1 MSIESLRLWSG
12 KDITEFP
19 NYEKEETELDVPY
32 FINEEPRRK
41 QAREWRE
48 HNEQARIGAA
58 VGAERR
64 KARQEKRAEEYRTN
78 SKRGGV
84 VVVALMTALMLL
96 VGAVE
101 MGMILF

>member
-32 FINEEPRRK
+32 FINEEPRRR

-48 HNEQARIGAA
+48 HNEQARVGAA
-58 VGAERR
+58 VGAVKKEARQAERAERR
-64 KARQEKRAEEYRTN
+64 RKHSNIEFAVLAA
-78 SKRGGV
+78 
-84 VVVALMTALMLL
+84 VATAILL
-96 VGAVE
+96 FVGAVE
-101 MGMILF
+101 SGMILF

>member
-19 NYEKEETELDVPY
+19 NYEKEELDVPY
-32 FINEEPRRK
+32 FINEPDRRQ
-41 QAREWRE
+41 QAREWRK

-58 VGAERR
+58 VGAVKRENRQAERNR
-64 KARQEKRAEEYRTN
+64 RRQKHINVEFA
-78 SKRGGV
+78 
-84 VVVALMTALMLL
+84 VAATVITLFLLL

-101 MGMILF
+101 MGLLIR

>member
-19 NYEKEETELDVPY
+19 NYEKEELDVPY
-32 FINEEPRRK
+32 FINEPDRRL
-41 QAREWRE
+41 QAREWRK

-58 VGAERR
+58 IGAERR
-64 KARQEKRAEEYRTN
+64 KARQEMSAEQYRIN

-84 VVVALMTALMLL
+84 VIVALMTALLFL

-101 MGMILF
+101 KGLIL

>member
-1 MSIESLRLWSG
+1 MSIENLRLWSG

-19 NYEKEETELDVPY
+19 NYEKEELDVPY
-32 FINEEPRRK
+32 FINEESRRK
-41 QAREWRE
+41 QAREWHK

-64 KARQEKRAEEYRTN
+64 KARQEKQAEEYRKN
-78 SKRGGV
+78 SNRGGV
-84 VVVALMTALMLL
+84 IVTAIMTLALLL

-101 MGMILF
+101 MGLLIR

>member
-64 KARQEKRAEEYRTN
+64 KARQVKQAGEYRLN
-78 SKRGGV
+78 SKRGCAV
-84 VVVALMTALMLL
+84 MAALMTVLLLL

-101 MGMILF
+101 MGIILF

>member
-19 NYEKEETELDVPY
+19 NYEMELDVPY
-32 FINEEPRRK
+32 FINEDRRRQ

-58 VGAERR
+58 VGAVKKDVRQAERAERR
-64 KARQEKRAEEYRTN
+64 RKHSNIEFAILA
-78 SKRGGV
+78 
-84 VVVALMTALMLL
+84 AIATAFLLL
-96 VGAVE
+96 VGGIE
-101 MGMILF
+101 TGTFIFTK